1 MCYASG
7 TTEIILTRMNKGEIM
22 HMLVGIVLHVTVLSI
37 VGYLL
42 LWTASKSEGLVAL
55 IGRLLGLWVFI
66 LAILSVVA
74 VVLGPKGD
82 RDHGMMHGPGMG
94 WMHHWDGDRDGD
106 GSPDQKV
113 TPAPSPAVAPP
124 AATPT
129 TPAPVKK
136 P

>member
-1 MCYASG
+1 
-7 TTEIILTRMNKGEIM
+7 MNKGELM
-22 HMLVGIVLHVTVLSI
+22 HMLVGIVLHVTVLAI
-37 VGYLL
+37 IGYLL
-42 LWTASKSEGLVAL
+42 LWTASKSEGLVSL

-82 RDHGMMHGPGMG
+82 KEHGMMQGPGMG

-113 TPAPSPAVAPP
+113 TPAPAPAAAPP
-124 AATPT
+124 AATA
-129 TPAPVKK
+129 PAPVKK